1 MVTVV
6 FVVTGAVGIVKEA
19 DDWFAKMLT
28 VCGGWACG
36 SLLVTITVKPNA
48 EAGAL
53 SISTPVTGFP
63 PVTVAGV
70 RVRLVNCADPGGFT
84 ARDTFCVTPE

>member
-1 MVTVV
+1 MVN
-6 FVVTGAVGIVKEA
+6 EA
-19 DDWFAKMLT
+19 EDWFAMMLT

-53 SISTPVTGFP
+53 RVTTPVTGFP
-63 PVTVAGV
+63 PVTVDGV
-70 RVRLVNCADPGGFT
+70 SVRLFNCADPGGFT
-84 ARDTFCVTPE
+84 ARETFCVTPG